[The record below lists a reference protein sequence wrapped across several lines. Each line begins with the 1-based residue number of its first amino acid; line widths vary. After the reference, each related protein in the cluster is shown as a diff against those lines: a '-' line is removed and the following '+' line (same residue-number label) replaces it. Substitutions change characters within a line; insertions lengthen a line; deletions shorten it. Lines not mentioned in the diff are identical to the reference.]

1 MGIFDYFFSHAKQKQ
16 DKAIR
21 DKIKNRK
28 FFSKR
33 LIEIAKNKGETERLI
48 LEANTNKRLDTV
60 YLHWSLGEQYISENR
75 NKVFYGCEYDGIK
88 TNIFKFFGVFYN
100 GSCY

>member
-28 FFSKR
+28 HFEKLLSEEKEVIKQRNEINFKR
-33 LIEIAKNKGETERLI
+33 
-48 LEANTNKRLDTV
+48 
-60 YLHWSLGEQYISENR
+60 
-75 NKVFYGCEYDGIK
+75 
-88 TNIFKFFGVFYN
+88 
-100 GSCY
+100 